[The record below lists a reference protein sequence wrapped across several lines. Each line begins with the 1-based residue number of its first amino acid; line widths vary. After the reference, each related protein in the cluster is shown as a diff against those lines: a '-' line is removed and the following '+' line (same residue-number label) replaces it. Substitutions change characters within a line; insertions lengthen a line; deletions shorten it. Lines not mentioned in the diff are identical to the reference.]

1 MQAIDES
8 TPRVDRRTFS
18 SGWECHVLVVDDD
31 AINRM
36 VLKSMLGKF
45 GCTSVLAENGC
56 EALNCLEKEVFDVVL
71 MDIQM
76 PLMDGIEATR
86 TVRTS
91 LKFASISTIPIIAV
105 TAYTDALDRERFF
118 SAGVNGYVAKPFDKK
133 DIKSAIEK
141 VLAARI

>member
-1 MQAIDES
+1 MQSIDGNVHGGDKLS
-8 TPRVDRRTFS
+8 FV
-18 SGWECHVLVVDDD
+18 SGGKFHVLVVDDD

-36 VLKSMLGKF
+36 VLKSMLGQF

-56 EALNCLEKEVFDVVL
+56 EALTCLEKEAFDVVL

-86 TVRTS
+86 TIRTS
-91 LKFASISTIPIIAV
+91 LKFAKISTIPIVAV